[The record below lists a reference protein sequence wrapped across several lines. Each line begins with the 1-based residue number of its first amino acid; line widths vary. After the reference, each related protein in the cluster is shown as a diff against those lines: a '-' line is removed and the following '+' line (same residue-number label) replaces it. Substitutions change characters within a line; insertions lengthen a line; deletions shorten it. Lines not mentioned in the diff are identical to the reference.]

1 MTRNAHWNEQ
11 EETLMKKTI
20 ALIGTSALL
29 LFLGLAT
36 PPSYAQEQHD
46 DQGKPESAPPKTPND
61 KAKPAKEKPAK
72 PAKEQPKAEQPK
84 TEKQSQQADKQNE
97 QQQKDQEKAQQN
109 TQKEQQKSVKN
120 SNQEQRQYAQQQT
133 GREGVE
139 QSKGGGHGRIP
150 DDRFK
155 AHFGREHHFHIG
167 HPEVVG
173 GHPHFS
179 YGGYSFI
186 IVQAWPADWGY
197 DDDVYVV
204 DDGGVY
210 YLCDVAHPGIQ
221 LELDVV
227 L

>member
-1 MTRNAHWNEQ
+1 M
-11 EETLMKKTI
+11 LMKKTI

-29 LFLGLAT
+29 LFLGFA

-61 KAKPAKEKPAK
+61 KPKPDKEKKAKPPKQ
-72 PAKEQPKAEQPK
+72 QPKAEQPK
-84 TEKQSQQADKQNE
+84 TERQSQQAVKQDE
-97 QQQKDQEKAQQN
+97 QQQKDQQKAQKDQEKAQEKNQ
-109 TQKEQQKSVKN
+109 TEQQKTVKKN
-120 SNQEQRQYAQQQT
+120 DEKHQRQYAQQQN
-133 GREGVE
+133 GREGTE
-139 QSKGGGHGRIP
+139 HSNGGGRGRIP

-167 HPEVVG
+167 HPEIVE

-197 DDDVYVV
+197 DHDVYVI
-204 DDGGVY
+204 DDGSVY
-210 YLCDVAHPGIQ
+210 YLCDVAHPGVQ
-221 LELDVV
+221 LELTVV

>member
-1 MTRNAHWNEQ
+1 
-11 EETLMKKTI
+11 MKKSI

-46 DQGKPESAPPKTPND
+46 DQGKPESAPPKTASD
-61 KAKPAKEKPAK
+61 KPKTDKEKPAK
-72 PAKEQPKAEQPK
+72 PPKEQPKAEQPK

-97 QQQKDQEKAQQN
+97 QQQKDQEKAQKEQQKN
-109 TQKEQQKSVKN
+109 QKEQQKSVKK
-120 SNQEQRQYAQQQT
+120 SDEQQKQYAQQQN
-133 GREGVE
+133 RNEGAQ
-139 QSKGGGHGRIP
+139 QSNGGGRGRIP

-155 AHFGREHHFHIG
+155 AHFGREHHFHVG
-167 HPEVVG
+167 HPEVVEG
-173 GHPHFS
+173 RPRFS

-197 DDDVYVV
+197 DDDVYII
-204 DDGGVY
+204 DDGGVDH
-210 YLCDVAHPGIQ
+210 LCDLAHPGVQ

>member
-1 MTRNAHWNEQ
+1 
-11 EETLMKKTI
+11 MKKTL
-20 ALIGTSALL
+20 AFIGTSGLL

-36 PPSYAQEQHD
+36 PPSHAQEQHD
-46 DQGKPESAPPKTPND
+46 DQGKPESAPPKTPDD
-61 KAKPAKEKPAK
+61 KAKPAEEKPAK
-72 PAKEQPKAEQPK
+72 PPKEQPKAE
-84 TEKQSQQADKQNE
+84 KQSQQVEKQNDK
-97 QQQKDQEKAQQN
+97 QQKDQEKAQEK
-109 TQKEQQKSVKN
+109 TQKEQQKTVKN
-120 SNQEQRQYAQQQT
+120 SNQEQRQYAQQQN
-133 GREGVE
+133 GREGAE
-139 QSKGGGHGRIP
+139 QSNGGGQGRIP

-173 GHPHFS
+173 GRPRFS

-186 IVQAWPADWGY
+186 IVQAWPAGWGY

-210 YLCDVAHPGIQ
+210 YLCDVAHPGVQ

>member
-1 MTRNAHWNEQ
+1 
-11 EETLMKKTI
+11 MKKTI

-61 KAKPAKEKPAK
+61 KAKPDKEKPAK
-72 PAKEQPKAEQPK
+72 PPKEKQNAEQPK
-84 TEKQSQQADKQNE
+84 TEKQPQQAEKQNVK
-97 QQQKDQEKAQQN
+97 QQKVQEKAQEK
-109 TQKEQQKSVKN
+109 TQKEQQNSVKN
-120 SNQEQRQYAQQQT
+120 SKEEQRQYAQQQNE
-133 GREGVE
+133 RESVQ
-139 QSKGGGHGRIP
+139 QSSRGGGNGRIP

-155 AHFGREHHFHIG
+155 AHFGREHHFHVG
-167 HPEVVG
+167 HPEIVG
-173 GHPHFS
+173 GRPQFA
-179 YGGYSFI
+179 YGGYTFI
-186 IVQAWPADWGY
+186 ILQAWPADWGY
-197 DDDVYVV
+197 DDDVYVI

-221 LELDVV
+221 LELNVV

>member
-1 MTRNAHWNEQ
+1 M
-11 EETLMKKTI
+11 
-20 ALIGTSALL
+20 
-29 LFLGLAT
+29 AT

-61 KAKPAKEKPAK
+61 KAKPDKEKPAK

-84 TEKQSQQADKQNE
+84 TEKQSQQAEKQNE
-97 QQQKDQEKAQQN
+97 KQQKDQENAQKAQEK
-109 TQKEQQKSVKN
+109 TQKEQQKQVKS
-120 SNQEQRQYAQQQT
+120 SNQEQQASTRSSKT

-167 HPEVVG
+167 HPEVVEG
-173 GHPHFS
+173 RPRFS

-197 DDDVYVV
+197 DDDVYVSR
-204 DDGGVY
+204 
-210 YLCDVAHPGIQ
+210 
-221 LELDVV
+221 
-227 L
+227 

>member
-1 MTRNAHWNEQ
+1 
-11 EETLMKKTI
+11 MKKTI

-29 LFLGLAT
+29 LFLGAAS
-36 PPSYAQEQHD
+36 PSYAQEQHD
-46 DQGKPESAPPKTPND
+46 DQGKPESAPSKTPDD
-61 KAKPAKEKPAK
+61 KPKPAKEKTAK
-72 PAKEQPKAEQPK
+72 PPKDQPKAEQPK

-97 QQQKDQEKAQQN
+97 QEQKDQEKAQKDQEKN
-109 TQKEQQKSVKN
+109 QMERQKTVKKTQEQQK
-120 SNQEQRQYAQQQT
+120 QYAQQQT
-133 GREGVE
+133 GRDGAE
-139 QSKGGGHGRIP
+139 QSNGGGHGRIP

-173 GHPHFS
+173 GRPQFS

-186 IVQAWPADWGY
+186 IVQAWPGDWGY
-197 DDDVYVV
+197 DDDVYVI

-210 YLCDVAHPGIQ
+210 YLCDVAHPGVQ
-221 LELDVV
+221 LELTVV

>member
-1 MTRNAHWNEQ
+1 
-11 EETLMKKTI
+11 MKKSI

-46 DQGKPESAPPKTPND
+46 DQGKPESAPPKTASD
-61 KAKPAKEKPAK
+61 KPKTDKEKPAK
-72 PAKEQPKAEQPK
+72 PPKEQPKAEQPK
-84 TEKQSQQADKQNE
+84 TEKQSQQVDKQNE
-97 QQQKDQEKAQQN
+97 QQQKDQEKAQKEQQKN
-109 TQKEQQKSVKN
+109 QKEQQKSVKK
-120 SNQEQRQYAQQQT
+120 SDEQQKQYAQQQN
-133 GREGVE
+133 RNEGAQ
-139 QSKGGGHGRIP
+139 QSNGGGRGRIP

-155 AHFGREHHFHIG
+155 AHFGREHHFHVG
-167 HPEVVG
+167 HPEVVEG
-173 GHPHFS
+173 RPRFS

-197 DDDVYVV
+197 DDDVYII

-210 YLCDVAHPGIQ
+210 YLCDLAHPGVQ

>member
-1 MTRNAHWNEQ
+1 
-11 EETLMKKTI
+11 
-20 ALIGTSALL
+20 
-29 LFLGLAT
+29 GLAT

-46 DQGKPESAPPKTPND
+46 DQGKPESAPPKTASD
-61 KAKPAKEKPAK
+61 KPKTDKEKPAK
-72 PAKEQPKAEQPK
+72 PPKEQPKAEQPK

-97 QQQKDQEKAQQN
+97 QQQKDQEKAQKEQQKN
-109 TQKEQQKSVKN
+109 QKEQQKSVKK
-120 SNQEQRQYAQQQT
+120 SDEQQKQYAQQQN
-133 GREGVE
+133 RNEGAQ
-139 QSKGGGHGRIP
+139 QSNGGGRGRIP

-155 AHFGREHHFHIG
+155 AHFGREHHFHVG
-167 HPEVVG
+167 HPEVVEG
-173 GHPHFS
+173 RPRFS

-197 DDDVYVV
+197 DDDVYII

-210 YLCDVAHPGIQ
+210 YLCDLAHPGVQ

>member
-1 MTRNAHWNEQ
+1 
-11 EETLMKKTI
+11 MKKTI

-61 KAKPAKEKPAK
+61 KPKPSKEKPEK
-72 PAKEQPKAEQPK
+72 PSKEQPKAERPK
-84 TEKQSQQADKQNE
+84 TENQSQQADQQNE
-97 QQQKDQEKAQQN
+97 QQQKEQQKAQKNQEKAQEQN
-109 TQKEQQKSVKN
+109 QKEQQKQAKKTEERQN
-120 SNQEQRQYAQQQT
+120 QYAQQQN
-133 GREGVE
+133 RDERADHAN
-139 QSKGGGHGRIP
+139 GGGHGRVP

-173 GHPHFS
+173 GHPRFS

-197 DDDVYVV
+197 DDDVYVI

>member
-1 MTRNAHWNEQ
+1 
-11 EETLMKKTI
+11 MKKTM

-46 DQGKPESAPPKTPND
+46 DQGKPESAPPKTPDD
-61 KAKPAKEKPAK
+61 KPKPAKEKPAK
-72 PAKEQPKAEQPK
+72 PPKDQPKAEQPK

-97 QQQKDQEKAQQN
+97 QQQKDQQKTQQDQEKAQEKN
-109 TQKEQQKSVKN
+109 QKEQQKTVKK
-120 SNQEQRQYAQQQT
+120 SDEQQRQYAQQQN
-133 GREGVE
+133 GREGAE
-139 QSKGGGHGRIP
+139 HSNGGGQGRIP

-173 GHPHFS
+173 GRPQFS

-186 IVQAWPADWGY
+186 IVQAWPGDWGY
-197 DDDVYVV
+197 DDDVYVI

-210 YLCDVAHPGIQ
+210 YLCDVAHPGVQ
-221 LELDVV
+221 LELNVV

>member
-1 MTRNAHWNEQ
+1 
-11 EETLMKKTI
+11 MKKSI

-46 DQGKPESAPPKTPND
+46 DQGKPESAPPKTASD
-61 KAKPAKEKPAK
+61 KPKTDKEKPAK
-72 PAKEQPKAEQPK
+72 PPKEQPKAEQPK

-97 QQQKDQEKAQQN
+97 QQQKDQEKAQKEQQKN
-109 TQKEQQKSVKN
+109 QKEQQKSVKK
-120 SNQEQRQYAQQQT
+120 SDEQQKQYAQQQN
-133 GREGVE
+133 RNEGAQ
-139 QSKGGGHGRIP
+139 QSNGGGRGRIP

-155 AHFGREHHFHIG
+155 AHFGREHHFHVG
-167 HPEVVG
+167 HPEVVEG
-173 GHPHFS
+173 RPRFS

-197 DDDVYVV
+197 DDDVYII

-210 YLCDVAHPGIQ
+210 YLCDLAHPGVQ

>member
-1 MTRNAHWNEQ
+1 
-11 EETLMKKTI
+11 MKKTI

-29 LFLGLAT
+29 LFLGFA

-61 KAKPAKEKPAK
+61 KPKPDKEKKAKPPKQ
-72 PAKEQPKAEQPK
+72 QPKAEQPK
-84 TEKQSQQADKQNE
+84 TENQSQQAVKQDE
-97 QQQKDQEKAQQN
+97 QQQKDQQKAQKDQEKAQEKNQ
-109 TQKEQQKSVKN
+109 TEQQKTVKKN
-120 SNQEQRQYAQQQT
+120 DEKHQRQYAQQQN
-133 GREGVE
+133 GREGTE
-139 QSKGGGHGRIP
+139 HSNGGGRGRIP

-167 HPEVVG
+167 HPEILE

-197 DDDVYVV
+197 DHDVYVI
-204 DDGGVY
+204 DDGSVY
-210 YLCDVAHPGIQ
+210 YLCDVAHPSVQ
-221 LELDVV
+221 LELTVV